1 MKRFD
6 LKTGSRRVLTS
17 TAITVLFQGIGFF
30 SYDPRSRY
38 DTERAI
44 KIYIQGLVASDNDE
58 QGHEMIDLQGLD
70 DDEDRDRCASVI
82 IERGADTTINN
93 SGDGQSM
100 SAR

>member
-6 LKTGSRRVLTS
+6 LKNGSRRVVTS

-44 KIYIQGLVASDNDE
+44 KIYIQGLVSSDNNE
-58 QGHEMIDLQGLD
+58 QGHGMIDLQGMV
-70 DDEDRDRCASVI
+70 A
-82 IERGADTTINN
+82 
-93 SGDGQSM
+93 
-100 SAR
+100 

>member
-6 LKTGSRRVLTS
+6 LKTGSRRVVTS

-44 KIYIQGLVASDNDE
+44 KFT
-58 QGHEMIDLQGLD
+58 H
-70 DDEDRDRCASVI
+70 
-82 IERGADTTINN
+82 RGWWHLIT
-93 SGDGQSM
+93 M
-100 SAR
+100 SKGME

>member
-6 LKTGSRRVLTS
+6 LKTGSRRVVTS
-17 TAITVLFQGIGFF
+17 TAITVLFQGIRFF

-100 SAR
+100 STR